1 MKTTKKVSLA
11 DLLVIIKQFKG
22 QVSTWQRR
30 LQQAFP
36 IKITPHVESE
46 DEYNIQTDYSWKECI
61 EQIQKLGSYLTYLRK
76 VRNDNSADQIV
87 MTYEIAELKSYISNL
102 EGIHLN
108 KKHNV
113 RTKEGYEEKVSW
125 NPVNKKEID
134 AMIEQAQTK
143 FNALQSEITKYN
155 NTSYVEIEEYE
166 A

>member
-1 MKTTKKVSLA
+1 MITTKKVSLA

-36 IKITPHVESE
+36 NVESE
-46 DEYNIQTDYSWKECI
+46 DEYKAQTDYDWKECI
-61 EQIQKLGSYLTYLRK
+61 DQITKLGSYLTYLRR
-76 VRNDNSADQIV
+76 VRNNNSADQIII
-87 MTYEIAELKSYISNL
+87 TYEIAELKSYISNL
-102 EGIHLN
+102 EGIHLS

-113 RTKEGYEEKVSW
+113 RTKDGYEEKTSW

-134 AMIEQAQTK
+134 SMIEQAQAK

-155 NTSYVEIEEYE
+155 NTTYVEIDEYE